1 MFAASMQNM
10 ILEAL
15 QLTLNN
21 ALDGSTALEAEIANY
36 PELLKVSQLRV
47 KQCVGVLV
55 CWSNLTDVCV
65 CMCGGGRGGLYRV
78 MGRL

>member
-1 MFAASMQNM
+1 MTVLHHVVSREAVLYFLLIITHHMFAASMQNM

-36 PELLKVSQLRV
+36 PELLKVS
-47 KQCVGVLV
+47 
-55 CWSNLTDVCV
+55 
-65 CMCGGGRGGLYRV
+65 
-78 MGRL
+78 